1 MTARL
6 RPFLCGVLFALVS
19 IPAIAADDLGLPVAE
34 PESVG
39 MSSEKLDML
48 PKLLGAFVEKGLLP
62 GFVEAVAREGK
73 IVHFE
78 AFGKRDVE
86 RDLPMEKDTI
96 FRMYSMTKPI
106 TGTAIMILVD
116 EGKLNVTDKLSKYL
130 PEFSEMT
137 VLEVADNGST
147 KTVPAKTPITIEHL
161 LTHTSGLVY
170 GLFDGGPL
178 GEMYNEAGINTD
190 GSSGKTLEDFS
201 KAVAKLPLKAEPGTE
216 WHYSVAMDVLGR
228 VVEVVTGERFGD
240 FLEDR
245 VFDPLKMTDAGF
257 QVPADKAD
265 RFAANYAPAN
275 GGMALLDDPKTSS
288 FLKEPSLDSGGGG
301 MVGTASDYLRFAQML
316 LNGGELDGVRI
327 LSEDAVKEM
336 TTNHLGP
343 KFGDAPLG
351 TLMAGIPFDGIGF
364 GYTGAVV
371 MDGVKQTIFGGEGE
385 YSWGGYASTDFWIDK
400 KEKIVGIVLT
410 QLIPTGT
417 YPTRIVM
424 HNGAYAAITES
435 YAAEK
440 PGD

>member
-1 MTARL
+1 MFSRTKYHVSAIL
-6 RPFLCGVLFALVS
+6 LVLVS
-19 IPAIAADDLGLPVAE
+19 MPAFAADNLGLPIAE

-39 MSSEKLDML
+39 MSSAKLDLL
-48 PKLLGAFVEKGLLP
+48 PKSLGGYVDKGQLP
-62 GFVEAVAREGK
+62 GFVTVVARDGK

-106 TGTAIMILVD
+106 TGTAIMMLVD
-116 EGKLNVTDKLSKYL
+116 EGKIDVSDKLSKYL
-130 PEFSEMT
+130 PEFAEMT
-137 VLEVADNGST
+137 VMEVAEDGST
-147 KTVPAKTPITIEHL
+147 KIVPAKTAITIEHL

-170 GLFDGGPL
+170 GLFDTGPL
-178 GEMYNEAGINTD
+178 GEMYNENKINTD
-190 GSSGKTLEDFS
+190 GSSGQTLEQFS
-201 KAVAKLPLKAEPGTE
+201 KAVAKMPLKAEPGTE

-228 VVEVVTGERFGD
+228 VVEVISGQRYGD
-240 FLEDR
+240 FLQER
-245 VFDPLKMTDAGF
+245 ILEPLKMVDSAF
-257 QVPADKAD
+257 YVPADKAD

-275 GGMALLDDPKTSS
+275 GGMTLLDDPKTSN
-288 FLKEPSLDSGGGG
+288 FLKRPSLDSGGGG

-327 LSEDAVKEM
+327 LSEAAVTEM
-336 TTNHLGP
+336 TTDHLGP
-343 KFGDAPLG
+343 EFGNAPLG
-351 TLMAGIPFDGIGF
+351 TLGAFPFDGIGF

-371 MDGVKQTIFGGEGE
+371 KKGVKQTIFGGEGE

-435 YAAEK
+435 YGAEK
-440 PGD
+440 PGN